1 MNERFVLL
9 PLLLHLLLCQQTT
22 SAELNIT
29 EPRSH
34 QGILRNMSL
43 TQDDADFDVKN
54 GIIDSETPPHTL
66 LAALYKQ
73 SFAYYT
79 FRVRLPST
87 LETIANSLAKDKDEL
102 LTVHGA
108 DVTSDIEQTVN
119 EIRELRLNIL
129 QNGNLLAFTDNGSDT
144 AVWNAFLEQLP
155 QQQRTYFRACWLYAE
170 CYMYRKVS
178 SIFLTSKYLASYDY
192 FSKQKQTAAQL
203 SLDAMLAVARGT
215 RSSESNAATFQQLL
229 KLNLWGNR
237 CDLSIT
243 SGKQIKPTGDAL
255 DLVKELDDNLLVDNT
270 NAIWQSLHSANGE
283 GIVEIICDN
292 AGYELYTDL
301 ILAEYIIDKGL
312 AKKVRF
318 NVKAIPW
325 FISDVMSH
333 DYHWT
338 LQFLADQADPLLSEL
353 GKKLKRLTDEGKFEL
368 APLEHFWTS
377 PYEFYRMAEV
387 NAPLYERLS
396 QAQLVIF
403 KGDLNY
409 RKLLGDYSWND
420 TESFDTCL
428 RGFKPS
434 NLCTLRTIKAD
445 LVCGLPQGLSQ
456 QLFAKNKEW
465 MLTGEYGLI
474 QFASK

>member
-1 MNERFVLL
+1 
-9 PLLLHLLLCQQTT
+9 
-22 SAELNIT
+22 
-29 EPRSH
+29 
-34 QGILRNMSL
+34 MSL
-43 TQDDADFDVKN
+43 AQDDTDFDVKN
-54 GIIDSETPPHTL
+54 GIIDSETPPHTQ

-102 LTVHGA
+102 LAAHDEKSLLSINCTLQ
-108 DVTSDIEQTVN
+108 DVAIDIDQTVN
-119 EIRELRLNIL
+119 GIRELRSNIL
-129 QNGNLLAFTDNGSDT
+129 QNGDLLPFNDNGSDA
-144 AVWNAFLEQLP
+144 AVWNAFLAQLP
-155 QQQRTYFRACWLYAE
+155 QEKRSYFRACWLYAE

-178 SIFLTSKYLASYDY
+178 SIFLSSRQLASFDY
-192 FSKQKQTAAQL
+192 FSKQKQMAAQL

-215 RSSESNAATFQQLL
+215 RSNESNAATFQQLL

-243 SGKQIKPTGDAL
+243 SGKQIKPTGDAF
-255 DLVKELDDNLLVDNT
+255 DLIKELDDNLLVDDT
-270 NAIWQSLHSANGE
+270 NVIWQSLHSANGT
-283 GIVEIICDN
+283 GIVEIVCDN

-312 AKKVRF
+312 AQKVRF

-325 FISDVMSH
+325 FISDVMTH

-338 LQFLADQADPLLSEL
+338 LQFLADQADPVLREL
-353 GKKLKRLTDEGKFEL
+353 GKKLKNLTDEGKFEL

-387 NAPLYERLS
+387 NPALYERLS

-409 RKLLGDYSWND
+409 RKLLGDYSWHD

-428 RGFKPS
+428 RDFKPT

-445 LVCGLPQGLSQ
+445 LVCGLPQGLAQ
-456 QLFAKNKEW
+456 QLFVKNKEW

-474 QFASK
+474 QFAGK

>member
-1 MNERFVLL
+1 MTL
-9 PLLLHLLLCQQTT
+9 
-22 SAELNIT
+22 A
-29 EPRSH
+29 
-34 QGILRNMSL
+34 
-43 TQDDADFDVKN
+43 QDDTDFDVKN
-54 GIIDSETPPHTL
+54 GIIDSETPPHSE
-66 LAALYKQ
+66 LAAQYKR

-79 FRVRLPST
+79 FRFRLPST
-87 LETIANSLAKDKDEL
+87 LETIANSLAKNKDEL
-102 LTVHGA
+102 LAKYGA
-108 DVTSDIEQTVN
+108 DAVTDIEQTA
-119 EIRELRLNIL
+119 EAIRELRSNIL
-129 QNGNLLAFTDNGSDT
+129 QNEKLLPFTDKESDCD
-144 AVWNAFLEQLP
+144 VWNAFLEKLP
-155 QQQRTYFRACWLYAE
+155 QEKRTYFSACWLYAE

-178 SIFLTSKYLASYDY
+178 SIFQLSRLAGFDY
-192 FSKQKQTAAQL
+192 FSRQKSTATQL
-203 SLDAMLAVARGT
+203 SLDAMLAVAKAT

-243 SGKQIKPTGDAL
+243 SGKQVKPTGDAF
-255 DLVKELDDNLLVDNT
+255 DLVQELDSNLLVDNT
-270 NAIWQSLHSANGE
+270 NAIWLSLHSSNGE

-318 NVKAIPW
+318 NAKAIPW
-325 FISDVMSH
+325 FISDVMAN

-338 LQFLADQADPLLSEL
+338 LQFLADQSDLVLGEL
-353 GKKLKRLTDEGKFEL
+353 GKKLKRFTDEGKFEL

-377 PYEFYRMAEV
+377 PYEFYRMAEMQ
-387 NAPLYERLS
+387 PTLYERLS
-396 QAQLVIF
+396 QAQLVLF

-409 RKLLGDYSWND
+409 RKLLGDYSWHD
-420 TESFDTCL
+420 TESFETCL
-428 RGFKPS
+428 RGFRPS

-445 LVCGLPQGLSQ
+445 LVCGLPQGLSER
-456 QLFAKNKEW
+456 LFATNKEW